1 MSDENDTENPYQP
14 PATSDETLATP
25 ETARPE
31 AKLNPIHWLLPILGY
46 ACLPLVILLFFF
58 GPYNNIGPFNS
69 VDVWLLF
76 LAFSCSLL
84 ITLPVYAGAIVW
96 LIVLRI
102 RKRPRRVWITL
113 YQVGSIVPPILWL
126 ILSSNFGHSP
136 V

>member
-1 MSDENDTENPYQP
+1 MSDANKTDNPYQAP
-14 PATSDETLATP
+14 TPSDESLSTP

-58 GPYNNIGPFNS
+58 GPYNDIGPFNS

-76 LAFSCSLL
+76 MAFSCSLL

-102 RKRPRRVWITL
+102 GKRPRRVSITL

-126 ILSSNFGHSP
+126 TLSSNFGHSP
-136 V
+136 T

>member
-1 MSDENDTENPYQP
+1 MSDENETNNPYQAP
-14 PATSDETLATP
+14 MLSEEPLAKKDADGP
-25 ETARPE
+25 Q

-58 GPYNNIGPFNS
+58 GPYNDIGPFNS

-76 LAFSCSLL
+76 MAFSCSLL

-102 RKRPRRVWITL
+102 GKRPRRVSITL

-126 ILSSNFGHSP
+126 TLSSNFGHSP
-136 V
+136 T

>member
-1 MSDENDTENPYQP
+1 MSDENETNNPYQAP
-14 PATSDETLATP
+14 TLSEEPLAKKDADGP
-25 ETARPE
+25 K
-31 AKLNPIHWLLPILGY
+31 AKLNPIHWLLPIFGY

-76 LAFSCSLL
+76 MAFSCSLL

-102 RKRPRRVWITL
+102 GKRPRRVSITL

-126 ILSSNFGHSP
+126 TLSSNFGHSP
-136 V
+136 T